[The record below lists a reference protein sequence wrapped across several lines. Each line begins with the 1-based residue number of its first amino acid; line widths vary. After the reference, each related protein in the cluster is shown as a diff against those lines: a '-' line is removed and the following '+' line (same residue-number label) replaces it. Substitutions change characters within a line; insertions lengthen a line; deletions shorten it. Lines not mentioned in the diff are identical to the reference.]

1 MERAAPEEAVFT
13 AKSNTDPS
21 CPRCRHRIG
30 RTARAG
36 ASGVALSLVGPKEM
50 HRVEAIQE
58 AQTRKVDEARGRAQ
72 PHARGHGTWRFQIHE
87 FRMEVLERANSKNM
101 RATYR
106 VVRRSDAEVEAERAV
121 E

>member
-13 AKSNTDPS
+13 AKSNPDPS

-58 AQTRKVDEARGRAQ
+58 AQTRKVDEARGRASAVTLQ
-72 PHARGHGTWRFQIHE
+72 R
-87 FRMEVLERANSKNM
+87 RASS
-101 RATYR
+101 RLAA
-106 VVRRSDAEVEAERAV
+106 VRAV
-121 E
+121 GAACGRL